1 MSSITTHLAAVLN
14 TVRRPGDFFVS
25 GTTELLAPL
34 LEVDGVGPIA
44 LPLLPVQAEQLVAVA
59 QRAPYGRGEET
70 LVDTAVRRTWQIGAD
85 RVHIRGKHWERTLE
99 TILARVADGLGVS
112 EPVARPSSTSS
123 WCTTGAAS
131 SSAIAT
137 PRRPPGCSLL
147 W

>member
-1 MSSITTHLAAVLN
+1 MQRPSHVVDHDRLCPTLSTA
-14 TVRRPGDFFVS
+14 RRPGDFFVS

-112 EPVARPSSTSS
+112 
-123 WCTTGAAS
+123 
-131 SSAIAT
+131 
-137 PRRPPGCSLL
+137 
-147 W
+147 